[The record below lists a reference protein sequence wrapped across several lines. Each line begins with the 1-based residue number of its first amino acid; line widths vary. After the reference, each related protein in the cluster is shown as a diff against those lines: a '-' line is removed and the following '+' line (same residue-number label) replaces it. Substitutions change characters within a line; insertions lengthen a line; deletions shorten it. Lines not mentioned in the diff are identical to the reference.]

1 MEASPS
7 PANAPIP
14 AFVPTFSSRIPDP
27 PPEAEVFTSFK
38 SLPPRPQGDYYVK
51 IAAGR
56 TNKYYVTHDR
66 LGRMYVRLMR
76 KEAQTYTPEV
86 LGVTAEVLGGMDIKG
101 IAFSDK
107 LITVETEYSW
117 ILPTVKVSY
126 KWTDNTSGCYYYP
139 EHECPNNALLNFIN
153 GKTPTGTEWS
163 QNYDKGHL
171 IFSGTLETWGTWNSK
186 YVGVNYSS
194 YYNVSDNVTFQCGGT
209 RAHTGE
215 FVHTGANGYNHK
227 DHSITA
233 RHDDAVTRVFWVLP
247 SI

>member
-126 KWTDNTSGCYYYP
+126 KWATGTAGCYYYP

-163 QNYDKGHL
+163 QDYDKGHL
-171 IFSGTLETWGTWNSK
+171 NQDARRFNALMSRIRIHIENAFAGLSNTFTFLSFLRRRVWWFRWLWK
-186 YVGVNYSS
+186 Y
-194 YYNVSDNVTFQCGGT
+194 
-209 RAHTGE
+209 A
-215 FVHTGANGYNHK
+215 
-227 DHSITA
+227 
-233 RHDDAVTRVFWVLP
+233 
-247 SI
+247 